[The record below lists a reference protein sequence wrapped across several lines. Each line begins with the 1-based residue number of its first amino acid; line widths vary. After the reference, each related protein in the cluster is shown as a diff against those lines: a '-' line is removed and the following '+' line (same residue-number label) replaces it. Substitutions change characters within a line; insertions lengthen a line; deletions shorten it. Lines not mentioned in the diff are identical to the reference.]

1 MDFYEV
7 LEQALDILR
16 RRGRVAYRALKLQFN
31 LDDEQLEALKDEL
44 IHAQKLAADEDGR
57 VLVWAGEGG
66 APSTPVQPT
75 PQEGH
80 AAPGRPAASR
90 SLPPWGRTAPA
101 HGDVLRRGGLHC
113 PLPPA

>member
-7 LEQALDILR
+7 IEQALDILE

-44 IHAQKLAADEDGR
+44 IHAQKQAADEDGR

-66 APSTPVQPT
+66 APPPLYHQLPRRAPLHQAPRCQP
-75 PQEGH
+75 
-80 AAPGRPAASR
+80 
-90 SLPPWGRTAPA
+90 
-101 HGDVLRRGGLHC
+101 
-113 PLPPA
+113 

>member
-16 RRGRVAYRALKLQFN
+16 RRGRVAYRALKLQLN

-57 VLVWAGEGG
+57 VLVWTGTAAALPALVQSSLQP
-66 APSTPVQPT
+66 APP
-75 PQEGH
+75 
-80 AAPGRPAASR
+80 
-90 SLPPWGRTAPA
+90 
-101 HGDVLRRGGLHC
+101 
-113 PLPPA
+113 